1 MVAQWQAA
9 GVFAAQAGM
18 YKPKKDITT
27 AWRAVPTRQLN
38 LAAFPCAHQPRAWE
52 ATACVLAK
60 IEVPKDMDCL
70 VHALAF
76 PDGGDGT
83 ALRAEVAAFMQSD
96 AHKQIGSEE
105 AWRREGRKLL
115 QGTWGG
121 RMAIAAFSLLRRV
134 KVEVHVH
141 QPSGN
146 VAIMDATQGAN
157 RPGRAAAAHLLQ
169 RQRASLRSATG
180 TGPRLGAAHRPAAD
194 RLHALR
200 LRLPRPSRL
209 LRQLSKRI
217 SAAQRLS

>member
-18 YKPKKDITT
+18 YKPKKEITT

-70 VHALAF
+70 FHALAF

-146 VAIMDATQGAN
+146 VAIMDATHESVQTDPGAPLRRIFYN
-157 RPGRAAAAHLLQ
+157 GSAHHYEALLELGHGWVLPIAQ
-169 RQRASLRSATG
+169 PPTACTRCACACHA
-180 TGPRLGAAHRPAAD
+180 PRGYYD
-194 RLHALR
+194 
-200 LRLPRPSRL
+200 S
-209 LRQLSKRI
+209 
-217 SAAQRLS
+217 